1 MSCNYFYHRVK
12 NSFTESNI
20 LLLWFMFV
28 CLFDLG
34 FKLRR
39 LSLYTH
45 LGSRAE
51 IPQIVSGFFV
61 SKNHATITTTW
72 IPAILFNYG
81 IFLGQQAYKIINFDF
96 AIVVLVQ
103 RFKHL
108 IQFYV
113 NAIIFHFSKKMSS
126 HLFSCQNTIGIEY
139 PGKTENRPLMNNMAR

>member
-51 IPQIVSGFFV
+51 IPQIVSGFLFQRITQLSPQREFPPSSLIMEFSWV
-61 SKNHATITTTW
+61 SRRIKSSTL
-72 IPAILFNYG
+72 ILPSLSWSSALSISFSSMSMQLFFISAKRWVRICSAVRTPSELNT
-81 IFLGQQAYKIINFDF
+81 LEKQKID
-96 AIVVLVQ
+96 
-103 RFKHL
+103 H
-108 IQFYV
+108 
-113 NAIIFHFSKKMSS
+113 
-126 HLFSCQNTIGIEY
+126 
-139 PGKTENRPLMNNMAR
+139 